1 MQGQVQQTMRQ
12 PPLSLQPPKSYV
24 SYETDPFAI
33 WKLILHGPTVVKRR
47 EFKAVGSGNRAK
59 NVADVHSCSMQAR
72 RAPVSGK
79 AKPKA
84 RAAKVRQLKRE
95 FDAAHQ
101 AGMADLRRGD
111 YAALDKSI
119 KKERVLIKEQAE
131 LIADSRR
138 AVKERP
144 GPKRKSGK
152 KR

>member
-1 MQGQVQQTMRQ
+1 M
-12 PPLSLQPPKSYV
+12 K
-24 SYETDPFAI
+24 
-33 WKLILHGPTVVKRR
+33 
-47 EFKAVGSGNRAK
+47 
-59 NVADVHSCSMQAR
+59 AR

-101 AGMADLRRGD
+101 AGMAGLRRAD

-119 KKERVLIKEQAE
+119 KKERVLIQKQAA

-138 AVKERP
+138 AVKEPP